1 MLIMLFGTS
10 TAVFLEEC
18 RHNEQFCREQ
28 AERPELDRAAWL
40 TRAAEWAA
48 LIRAQERRGG

>member
-1 MLIMLFGTS
+1 MLFGTS

-28 AERPELDRAAWL
+28 AERPGSDRAAWL
-40 TRAAEWAA
+40 KRAAEWAA
-48 LIRAQERRGG
+48 LINAHERGG